1 MQKNKL
7 TLVFNHFE
15 QEHLG
20 KDVFLVPYYFKQ
32 NKGYE
37 VTIVYPLTETN
48 KNFPQVI
55 KGVRL
60 HPLKFRGSQ
69 SSNIFYR
76 EINFILYLILNAR
89 KINVLMRFHYTH
101 LTSVMVWIYKTLN
114 PNGKVYVKA
123 DMNTQQINDPHLFRK
138 GIKKQVEKIIYKMF
152 VKHIDLISCETSM
165 VYKMLQNSNSSY
177 FAFNKKL
184 VLMPNGFNEEY
195 LHELDFKELKFEEK
209 ENIIITV
216 GRLGSVQKNTE
227 LFLQSLEN
235 VNLNN
240 WKVYFIGPIENAFK
254 EKIDL
259 FFKSNPQKKEQIIFT
274 GSIADKKELWEYYN
288 KAKVFVLTSRWE
300 SYALVLN
307 EAKRFRNFLISTD
320 VGAFADLSE
329 NGKYGISFD
338 KNSPA
343 QLSSLLQKVVDGEL
357 NINTY
362 NNFDPSTMS
371 WSKMIEKIEL

>member
-1 MQKNKL
+1 
-7 TLVFNHFE
+7 
-15 QEHLG
+15 
-20 KDVFLVPYYFKQ
+20 
-32 NKGYE
+32 
-37 VTIVYPLTETN
+37 
-48 KNFPQVI
+48 
-55 KGVRL
+55 
-60 HPLKFRGSQ
+60 
-69 SSNIFYR
+69 
-76 EINFILYLILNAR
+76 
-89 KINVLMRFHYTH
+89 
-101 LTSVMVWIYKTLN
+101 
-114 PNGKVYVKA
+114 
-123 DMNTQQINDPHLFRK
+123 
-138 GIKKQVEKIIYKMF
+138 
-152 VKHIDLISCETSM
+152 
-165 VYKMLQNSNSSY
+165 
-177 FAFNKKL
+177 
-184 VLMPNGFNEEY
+184 MPNGFNEEY

-329 NGKYGISFD
+329 NGKYGVSFD
-338 KNSPA
+338 QNSPT